1 MMDRFDEEDIQ
12 SSVEDMVD
20 DITQSGNSTT
30 ENPREKFA
38 EQAKDEGDVG
48 SKIPRSWNPVELD
61 FLLNNR
67 TSLGNREL
75 EEFLREDSELH
86 QKMEELSDFSAT
98 EQRFL
103 LENCQAMTKEQ
114 LADRLDRDEEIVELK
129 MQIMGLEEV

>member
-1 MMDRFDEEDIQ
+1 MMDRFDEEDMQ
-12 SSVEDMVD
+12 NSVEDMVEE
-20 DITQSGNSTT
+20 ITQSGKSSP

-38 EQAKDEGDVG
+38 EQVKEEDDVS
-48 SKIPRSWNPVELD
+48 SKVPRNWNAVELD

-75 EEFLREDSELH
+75 EEFLREDSDLH
-86 QKMEELSDFSAT
+86 QKMEELSDFSPT

-103 LENCQAMTKEQ
+103 LENCQTMTKEQ
-114 LADRLDRDEEIVELK
+114 LSERLDRDEEIIELK